1 MVGFRP
7 TTSSLAKQSICWCR
21 CKITRSSKVHKKSAS
36 KGSEAAFWGPIP
48 FGALAQQNPKAGW
61 GWTKNSLAKGR
72 IFSRQSRNIHTVCSA
87 LFLHP
92 SFSVQ
97 NRPQLDKRALSSY
110 DIDGSSKTGE
120 LLMDRCLPAS
130 GGDNQNRKFI
140 ANIINLQDR
149 SAVPESCRK
158 YRIGDAP

>member
-1 MVGFRP
+1 M
-7 TTSSLAKQSICWCR
+7 SLQNNTLLQSAQ
-21 CKITRSSKVHKKSAS
+21 KIGLQRKRSSFLGADSFWCFSSTKPQGRLGVDKKFFG
-36 KGSEAAFWGPIP
+36 KRKNLLPPIQEHP
-48 FGALAQQNPKAGW
+48 YGMQRP
-61 GWTKNSLAKGR
+61 
-72 IFSRQSRNIHTVCSA
+72 
-87 LFLHP
+87 FLHP

-97 NRPQLDKRALSSY
+97 NRPQLDKWALSSY

-130 GGDNQNRKFI
+130 GGDNRNGKFI
-140 ANIINLQDR
+140 ANIINLQDP